1 MRDLLEELREYVP
14 FNEQE
19 EKDREIIIDLLE
31 NVDDIYDRS
40 NDIAHMTASAWVIN
54 RQHTKILMA
63 YHNIYK
69 SYSWLGGHADGDKN
83 LLRVALREVREE
95 SGLVHL
101 KPVSDNIFSIE
112 VLPVNGHEKKGRYV
126 SSHLHIN
133 VTYLIEADSDEP
145 LTVKPDENKA
155 LKWFDI
161 DKVIDSSNEEW
172 FKERIYSKL
181 NAKLF
186 KYMEEQHEDFK
197 GK

>member
-19 EKDREIIIDLLE
+19 EKDRKIIIDLLE

-83 LLRVALREVREE
+83 LLRVALREVQEE

-112 VLPVNGHEKKGRYV
+112 VLPVKGHEKKDRYV

>member
-1 MRDLLEELREYVP
+1 MRDLLEELRGYVP

-19 EKDREIIIDLLE
+19 EKDRKIIIELLS

-69 SYSWLGGHADGDKN
+69 SYSWLGGHADGDKD
-83 LLRVALREVREE
+83 LLRVALREVQEE
-95 SGLVHL
+95 SGLMHL

-112 VLPVNGHEKKGRYV
+112 ILPVNGHEKKGKYV
-126 SSHLHIN
+126 ASHLHIN

-145 LTVKPDENKA
+145 LIVKPDENKA

-161 DKVIDSSNEEW
+161 DKAIDSSNEEW

-181 NAKLF
+181 NAELF

>member
-1 MRDLLEELREYVP
+1 MEELREYVP

-19 EKDREIIIDLLE
+19 EKDRKIIIDLLE

-83 LLRVALREVREE
+83 LLRVALKEVQEE

-197 GK
+197 G

>member
-1 MRDLLEELREYVP
+1 MRDLLEELRGYVP

-19 EKDREIIIDLLE
+19 EKDRKIIIELLS

-69 SYSWLGGHADGDKN
+69 SYSWLGGHADGDKD
-83 LLRVALREVREE
+83 LLRVALREVQEE
-95 SGLVHL
+95 SGLMHL

-112 VLPVNGHEKKGRYV
+112 ILPVNGHEKKGKYV
-126 SSHLHIN
+126 ASHLHIN

-145 LTVKPDENKA
+145 LIVKPDENKA

-161 DKVIDSSNEEW
+161 DKAIDSSNEEW

>member
-31 NVDDIYDRS
+31 NVEDIYDRS

-69 SYSWLGGHADGDKN
+69 SYSWLGGHADDDKD
-83 LLRVALREVREE
+83 LLRVALREAQEE
-95 SGLVHL
+95 SGLMHL

-112 VLPVNGHEKKGRYV
+112 ILPVNGHEKKGKYV
-126 SSHLHIN
+126 ASHLHIN

-145 LTVKPDENKA
+145 LIVKPDENKA

>member
-19 EKDREIIIDLLE
+19 EKDRKIIIDLLE

-83 LLRVALREVREE
+83 LLRVALREVQEE

-112 VLPVNGHEKKGRYV
+112 VLPVNGHEKKDRYV

>member
-69 SYSWLGGHADGDKN
+69 SYSLLGGHADGDKN